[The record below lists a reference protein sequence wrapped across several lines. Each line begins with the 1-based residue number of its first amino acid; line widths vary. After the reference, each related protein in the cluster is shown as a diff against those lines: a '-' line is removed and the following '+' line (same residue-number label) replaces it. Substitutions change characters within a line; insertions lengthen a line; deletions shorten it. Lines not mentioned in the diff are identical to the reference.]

1 MRSKGYIP
9 PPIKNRTEW
18 GFVCG
23 RISAL
28 EGKLLTKDFFR
39 SILEMH
45 HTEDIFQHFPGSLIE
60 DYLDP
65 GIPWDDFSAVADQ
78 CFYDMAASIRDDS
91 PSPIPADLFLL
102 KNDYLNIK
110 TALAGISGTPF
121 PPGVMP
127 HETVE
132 SIMDGNYSG
141 LPPSFETKLTDTG
154 MDLDEI
160 DASQSDVF
168 IDGAY
173 MRHLY
178 ELSEKI
184 DSPMIHDCI
193 DIRILGY
200 DITSLWRIIR
210 QERNAVQL
218 VDLLFAPEDEER
230 VIRDLAGTQDP
241 AQWPDIIGGELGDL
255 LARTMQAS
263 YEEQISTFDLKI
275 VNFILH
281 MVTQARKETSGPER
295 VFAFLMA
302 VEAEMQN
309 LKLAVTGKLN
319 KIDPDILDQRLR
331 YIYG

>member
-9 PPIKNRTEW
+9 PPIRNRTEW

-28 EGKLLTKDFFR
+28 EGKLLSKDFFR
-39 SILEMH
+39 TILEMH
-45 HTEDIFQHFPGSLIE
+45 HTDDIFQHFQGSLIE

-65 GIPWDDFSAVADQ
+65 GIPWEDFSAVADQ
-78 CFYDMAASIRDDS
+78 CFYDMAVSIRDES
-91 PSPIPADLFLL
+91 PSPVPADLFLI

-110 TALAGISGTPF
+110 SGLAGIPGTPF

-127 HETVE
+127 HEKVE
-132 SIMDGNYSG
+132 AIMDGDYSE
-141 LPPSFETKLTDTG
+141 LPSSFGAKLTDAG
-154 MDLDEI
+154 IDLDDMDPSI
-160 DASQSDVF
+160 SDVF

-173 MRHLY
+173 MRHLF
-178 ELSEKI
+178 EISEKI

-200 DITSLWRIIR
+200 AITSLWRISR
-210 QERNAVQL
+210 QDRAVNELIQY
-218 VDLLFAPEDEER
+218 LFVPEDESR
-230 VIRDLAGTQDP
+230 VVLDLADAADP
-241 AQWPDIIGGELGDL
+241 AQWPAIVGGEIGDL
-255 LARTMQAS
+255 LARTLQAS
-263 YEEQISTFDLKI
+263 YDEQISTFELKI
-275 VNFILH
+275 INFILH

-302 VEAEMQN
+302 LEAEMQN
-309 LKLAVTGKLN
+309 LKLVVTGKIN
-319 KIDPDILDQRLR
+319 RIDPDILDQRLR

>member
-28 EGKLLTKDFFR
+28 EGQLLTKDFFR
-39 SILEMH
+39 GILEMR
-45 HTEDIFQHFPGSLIE
+45 HTDDIFQHFQGSLIE

-65 GIPWDDFSAVADQ
+65 GIPWEDFSAVADE
-78 CFYDMAASIRDDS
+78 CFYDMAVSIRNES
-91 PSPIPADLFLL
+91 PSPIPADLFLV

-110 TALAGISGTPF
+110 SALAGISGTPF

-127 HETVE
+127 REKVE
-132 SIMDGNYSG
+132 AIMDGYYSE
-141 LPPSFETKLTDTG
+141 LPPSFSAKPTDAEV
-154 MDLDEI
+154 DLDDI
-160 DASQSDVF
+160 DPSVSDVF

-178 ELSEKI
+178 EISEKV

-200 DITSLWRIIR
+200 AITSLWRILR
-210 QERNAVQL
+210 QDRDPRQL
-218 VDLLFAPEDEER
+218 VEFLFAPEDDMR
-230 VIRDLAGTQDP
+230 VIFDLAESDP
-241 AQWPDIIGGELGDL
+241 AEWPAIIGGEIGDL

-263 YEEQISTFDLKI
+263 YDEQVSTFELKVI
-275 VNFILH
+275 NFILH

-295 VFAFLMA
+295 VFAFLSA

-309 LKLAVTGKLN
+309 LKLVVTGKIN
-319 KIDPDILDQRLR
+319 RIDADALDQRLR
-331 YIYG
+331 YIHG